1 MNRKERRSRGAQAR
15 AAPPG
20 STVPELRKMMRRA
33 TGFHRNGRIEQAVAA
48 YQAILAREPRH
59 ADALQFMGVAK
70 MQSGHC
76 DEAIALLER
85 AVGIDPRNSQAH
97 YNLGLAMRT
106 EGKESKALA
115 AFRRAIAVE
124 PHNFEAHNAIAG
136 ILLADPDQLETVEA
150 HISRALENNP
160 KYVPARNNL
169 ALLLKARGRPE
180 EAASEARVAVAQA
193 PGHTPALITLGALL
207 LEMGET
213 EEAEQ
218 ILRDAV
224 ALAPEDASAHT
235 NLGAALINRG
245 AKEEAEAEF
254 ERALELDPD
263 NCESLNDLALI
274 REIQERLDEA
284 VALLQRALAVKPDDA
299 ALHMN
304 LGRIFMA
311 GGRAQPAITHYEQAI
326 ALDANYTEAY
336 VYLGQAVHFLGRI
349 DEAMRYGEAAVRLD
363 PSSAKGHLNLG
374 SALQVCG
381 RIEEAIS
388 HFRKAITLDGR
399 LTGAYVNYAYARRV
413 VEGDSHSDTLLAA
426 LAQQDWNDDERADL
440 HYAAGKVESDRGS
453 HETAFTHWAQ
463 GARLRRKA
471 IKYAIADSRKIF
483 ASYQAIFDSLLL
495 ERRLRQPAAGPTPIF
510 IVGMP
515 RSGTTLAE
523 QILASHPQVA
533 GLGELPHINDIA
545 HGFSDWSEAG
555 GTFPS
560 ALAWLDESHWARA
573 AKLYMER
580 LDRNEGEPYISDK
593 MPGNFQYLGFISLLF
608 PNARIV
614 HCRRSALDTCVSCF
628 TTDFSKGQE
637 WSFDL
642 SDIGAYYGLYLDLM
656 AHWRRV
662 LPLPIYDIQYE
673 SVVADLPGE
682 ARRLLDFCGLD
693 WHPDCLEFH
702 RSTRPVF
709 TASNAQVRQPLY
721 ASSVGRWRRYED
733 QLQPLIDKL
742 PPAAIA

>member
-1 MNRKERRSRGAQAR
+1 MNRKERRSREAQAR

-20 STVPELRKMMRRA
+20 STDPELREMMRHA
-33 TGFHRNGRIEQAVAA
+33 VELHRDGRIGQAVAA
-48 YQAILAREPRH
+48 YEAVLEREPRH
-59 ADALQFMGVAK
+59 ADALQFMGVAE
-70 MQSGHC
+70 MQSGRG
-76 DEAIALLER
+76 DEAIGLLR
-85 AVGIDPRNSQAH
+85 QAVGIDPGNSRAH
-97 YNLGLAMRT
+97 YNLGLAMRAA
-106 EGKESKALA
+106 GRESKALA

-124 PHNFEAHNAIAG
+124 PRNFEAHNAIAA
-136 ILLADPDQLETVEA
+136 ILLAAPDQLETAEA

-180 EAASEARVAVAQA
+180 EAASEARVAVTQA
-193 PGHTPALITLGALL
+193 PAHTPALITLGALL

-224 ALAPEDASAHT
+224 ALAPEDASAHS
-235 NLGAALINRG
+235 NLGAAFIHRG
-245 AKEEAEAEF
+245 AREEAEAEF

-263 NCESLNDLALI
+263 NSESLSNLALI
-274 REIQERLDEA
+274 RKNQERLDEA
-284 VALLQRALAVKPDDA
+284 AALLQRALVVKPDDA

-326 ALDANYTEAY
+326 ELDANYAEAY

-349 DEAMRYGEAAVRLD
+349 DEAMRCGEAAVRLD
-363 PSSAKGHLNLG
+363 PSSADGHLNLG

-388 HFRKAITLDGR
+388 HFRKAITLNGR
-399 LTGAYVNYAYARRV
+399 LTGAYLNYAYARRV
-413 VEGDSHSDTLLAA
+413 VEGDSYSDNLLAA
-426 LAQQDWNDDERADL
+426 LAQPDWNDDERADL
-440 HYAAGKVESDRGS
+440 LYAAGKVESDRGS
-453 HETAFTHWAQ
+453 HNAAFTHWAQ
-463 GARLRRKA
+463 GARLRRKT

-483 ASYQAIFDSLLL
+483 ASYQAIFDSPLL
-495 ERRLRQPAAGPTPIF
+495 ERRLHQPVAGPTPIF

-515 RSGTTLAE
+515 RSGTTLVE
-523 QILASHPQVA
+523 QILASHPQVT
-533 GLGELPHINDIA
+533 GLGELHHIADIT
-545 HGFSDWSEAG
+545 HGFSDWSEAAG
-555 GTFPS
+555 IFPA
-560 ALAWLDESHWARA
+560 ALAGLDESHWARA

-628 TTDFSKGQE
+628 TTFFNVQE

-702 RSTRPVF
+702 RNKRPVF
-709 TASNAQVRQPLY
+709 THSNTQVRQPIY

-733 QLQPLIDKL
+733 QLQPLIDML
-742 PPAAIA
+742 PPDSIL

>member
-1 MNRKERRSRGAQAR
+1 MNRKERRRREAETR

-20 STVPELRKMMRRA
+20 SKDPELREMMQRA
-33 TGFHRNGRIEQAVAA
+33 TGLHRDGRIDQAVAA
-48 YQAILAREPRH
+48 YEAILAREPRH

-70 MQSGHC
+70 MQNGHD
-76 DEAIALLER
+76 DEAIGLLKQ
-85 AVGIDPRNSQAH
+85 AVSIDPKNSQAH
-97 YNLGLAMRT
+97 YNLGLALRA
-106 EGKESKALA
+106 EGKELKALA
-115 AFRRAIAVE
+115 SFRRAIAAE
-124 PHNFEAHNAIAG
+124 PRNFEAHNAIAG
-136 ILLADPDQLETVEA
+136 ILLAAPDQLETAEA

-169 ALLLKARGRPE
+169 ALLLKARGRLE
-180 EAASEARVAVAQA
+180 EAAGEARVAVAQA
-193 PGHTPALITLGALL
+193 PAHTPALITLGALL

-235 NLGAALINRG
+235 NLGAAFIHRG
-245 AKEEAEAEF
+245 AREEAEAEF

-263 NCESLNDLALI
+263 NSESLNNLALI
-274 REIQERLDEA
+274 RKNQERLDEA
-284 VALLQRALAVKPDDA
+284 AALLQRALAVKPDDA
-299 ALHMN
+299 ALHVK

-311 GGRAQPAITHYEQAI
+311 GGKGQPAITHYEQAI
-326 ALDANYTEAY
+326 ELDANYAEAY
-336 VYLGQAVHFLGRI
+336 VYLGQAAHFLGRI
-349 DEAMRYGEAAVRLD
+349 DEAMRCGEAAVRLD
-363 PSSAKGHLNLG
+363 PSSADGHLNLG
-374 SALQVCG
+374 VALQVCG

-388 HFRKAITLDGR
+388 HFRKAITLNGR
-399 LTGAYVNYAYARRV
+399 HTGAYVNYAYARRV
-413 VEGDSHSDTLLAA
+413 EEGDSYSDSLLAA
-426 LAQQDWNDDERADL
+426 LAQRDWNDDERADL

-483 ASYQAIFDSLLL
+483 ASYQEIFDSPLLG
-495 ERRLRQPAAGPTPIF
+495 RRLHQPVAGPTPIF

-523 QILASHPQVA
+523 QILASHPQVT
-533 GLGELPHINDIA
+533 GLGELPHITDIA
-545 HGFSDWSEAG
+545 HGFSEWSEAA
-555 GTFPS
+555 GTFPA
-560 ALAWLDESHWARA
+560 ALAGLDESHWTRA

-580 LDRNEGEPYISDK
+580 IDSNEGKPYISDK

-628 TTDFSKGQE
+628 TTLFNVQE

-642 SDIGAYYGLYLDLM
+642 SDIGAYYSLYLDLM

-662 LPLPIYDIQYE
+662 LPLPFYDIQYE

-702 RSTRPVF
+702 RSNRPVF
-709 TASNAQVRQPLY
+709 THSSTQVRQPIY

-742 PPAAIA
+742 PPAAIV